1 MAEEVKVRKSL
12 GVYRSAILNARGHEG
27 TVYSLDV
34 YWKRSASM
42 STSSK
47 SNLGKVTPVDASD
60 MTNLVYLVSGSH
72 DQSIILWEVQTNLN
86 TKPETVK
93 VDQIKRLKGHSGDV
107 YALEATSDDVLHRA
121 GNLVSGG
128 DYSIKT
134 WNTDTGNVMQTLHG
148 HTGYVSCIKVR
159 GKRVFS
165 GSWDT
170 TVRSWNI
177 ETGKGMHVFK
187 GHKNIV
193 NCIETGEPVHIYRG
207 HTDGVQCIQY
217 YEDHLYSG

>member
-1 MAEEVKVRKSL
+1 MAEEVKVRRSL
-12 GVYRSAILNARGHEG
+12 GVYRFNSVNSRGHEG

-34 YWKRSASM
+34 YWKRSASI
-42 STSSK
+42 SASK
-47 SNLGKVTPVDASD
+47 SNLGKVTPVDAAD
-60 MTNLVYLVSGSH
+60 LTNLVYLVSGSH

-93 VDQIKRLKGHSGDV
+93 VHYFLFKVDQIRRLKGHSGDV
-107 YALEATSDDVLHRA
+107 YALEATTEDVLHRT

-134 WNTDTGNVMQTLHG
+134 WNTETGTVMQTLHG

-177 ETGKGMHVFK
+177 EVFFANSRPAKECMCSKGTK
-187 GHKNIV
+187 I
-193 NCIETGEPVHIYRG
+193 
-207 HTDGVQCIQY
+207 
-217 YEDHLYSG
+217 L